1 MPNSNIG
8 SVFGKKTVSYGGGRS
23 VWRETKAVY
32 PAGGRC
38 TTASIK
44 ALLGSTAKEGVIPA
58 GTPVTYDSATKQI
71 TLLTSA
77 NLAATSPAPVV
88 NGFIKDDIA
97 IIDLG
102 AVPTDSNLFASAT
115 VVYEGEIY
123 SYAFSSTDVTNI
135 KANMAK
141 ECNVIF
147 VN

>member
-8 SVFGKKTVSYGGGRS
+8 SVFGKGTSSYGGGRS

-32 PAGGRC
+32 PGGGRM

-44 ALLGSTAKEGVIPA
+44 AILGSTAKEGVIPA
-58 GTPVTYDSATKQI
+58 GTPCTFNSTTKEI

-77 NLAATSPAPVV
+77 NLAASSKPVV

-102 AVPTDSNLFASAT
+102 AVPTDANLFASAT

-123 SYAFSSTDVTNI
+123 EYAFSATDVTNI
-135 KANMAK
+135 KECMAK
-141 ECNVIF
+141 ECNVVF